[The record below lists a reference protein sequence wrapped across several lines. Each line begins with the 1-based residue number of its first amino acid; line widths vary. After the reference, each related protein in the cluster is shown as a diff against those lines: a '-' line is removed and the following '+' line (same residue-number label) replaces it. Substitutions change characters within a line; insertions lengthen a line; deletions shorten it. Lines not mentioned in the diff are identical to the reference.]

1 MIFDENAGARH
12 SCKSETDLTETSI
25 VWTVSIREVLVSM
38 DKLIVGCGYLGN
50 RVARAWINAGHTVTA
65 LTRSPARAKE
75 WTRDGIRPVVGD
87 ICEPTTLT
95 SLPAAETVLFAVG
108 FDRTSGRTQ
117 QAVYVDGLKN
127 LLQALAGRTKRFI
140 YISSSS
146 VYGQSAGEWVDET
159 SDCHPAQS
167 GGECCLLAEQ
177 LVYSAFP
184 ADQSAVS
191 ANVLR
196 LSGIY
201 GPGRLL
207 SRVESLRAGE
217 PLSGRGDAWLNLIHV
232 DDAVRAVL
240 VCDERGQPGQTY
252 LVSDDRPISRAE
264 YYGRLAE
271 LANCPPPK
279 FNPESQPSRGAGG
292 LNKRCRNIRLR
303 EVLGVDLQFPTIN
316 DGLPHSLAA
325 TVPAPTIPVE

>member
-1 MIFDENAGARH
+1 
-12 SCKSETDLTETSI
+12 
-25 VWTVSIREVLVSM
+25 M
-38 DKLIVGCGYLGN
+38 DKLIVGCGYLGR
-50 RVARAWINAGHTVTA
+50 RVAKAWMATGHKVTA
-65 LTRSPARAKE
+65 LTRSTTRAKD
-75 WTRDGIRPVVGD
+75 WTGEGIHPVIGD

-95 SLPAAETVLFAVG
+95 TLPAVETVLFAVG
-108 FDRTSGRTQ
+108 YDRTSGRTQ

-127 LLQALAGRTKRFI
+127 LLQVLAGRTKRFI

-159 SDCHPAQS
+159 SDCQPVQS

-177 LVYSAFP
+177 LVHSAFP
-184 ADQSAVS
+184 TDPSAVS

-240 VCDERGQPGQTY
+240 ACDERGQPGQTY

-271 LANCPPPK
+271 LANCPPPR
-279 FNPESQPSRGAGG
+279 FNPESLPSRGSGG
-292 LNKRCRNIRLR
+292 LNKRCRNTRLR
-303 EVLGVDLQFPTIN
+303 EELRVDLQFPTIN
-316 DGLPHSLAA
+316 EGLPHSLAA
-325 TVPAPTIPVE
+325 TAAAPTFPVG